1 MHASNRQVTRR
12 TWDDVWIQQ
21 VRFKFRLKL
30 VMMQPNPPNWLKL
43 SLGPNLQSARFG
55 GGFFYFPSHIG
66 WLKKEFVLSNSS
78 EVFVFESTSLRFQSI
93 SLCNSLIQSRSLRK
107 SSPSINKSSRVF
119 IRRKEGRQKE
129 FLRSLQK
136 FLPSFNHSSWI
147 VLLIYQQRLARS
159 MQIKIRRCWLVH
171 YSL

>member
-1 MHASNRQVTRR
+1 MDPTE
-12 TWDDVWIQQ
+12 
-21 VRFKFRLKL
+21 VRFEFRLKL
-30 VMMQPNPPNWLKL
+30 VMMQPNPHNWLKWF
-43 SLGPNLQSARFG
+43 LGPNLQSARFG
-55 GGFFYFPSHIG
+55 GVFFYFPSHNG

-119 IRRKEGRQKE
+119 VRREKE